1 MQNFGDEKKKS
12 NISFEEMPDNLKNA
26 YVAIEDERFY
36 KHSGVDIKRTASAIF
51 NYVIHFGS
59 SSFGGS
65 TITQQLVKN
74 ITGDNTDSVTRKVK
88 EWWKAWLLETK
99 LSKEE
104 ILEGYLNI
112 IYVGPSIYGVD
123 SGAKYYFNK
132 SASELSLEECAF
144 LAGINHSP
152 NSYNPFSDTDN
163 SEKIKNRTIT
173 VLDKMKELGY
183 IDETS
188 YNEAVSNVNSGLN
201 FKNGEVVAKSDGVYS
216 YHTDALITEI
226 TNDIEEKYNISE
238 EFATN
243 YINMAGLTIHSTE
256 DSKIQEETEK
266 EFEKSKY
273 ILKSKTGGDNSQA
286 AMIVM
291 DHKTG
296 NVLSCV
302 GALGKKDISRPFNRA
317 TQSTRQTGSSIKPL
331 AILAPAI
338 DKKIITASSVYDDTE
353 KDFEDGYHPVDY
365 NKALGEIT
373 VRRAVESSQN
383 IPFVEIMEKLTP
395 KTAIKYLEK
404 MGITTLTKNDEGLPL
419 ALGGLDK
426 GISPLQMAGAYS
438 TIANDGIYIEPTF
451 YTKIDRKNG
460 SKILE
465 SKQEKRRVFSKEVAY
480 ILKSLLTEPVLGKN
494 GTATYC
500 KISGVDV
507 AAKTGTTDENYDR
520 WLCGFTPYYTAVT
533 WYGFDQNETI
543 DFNGRNPA
551 GLIWANVMARIHAG
565 LQKASFEK
573 PSGVLSI
580 TVCSETGKVANTG
593 CPNTYTEYFLWFTTP
608 DDCDK
613 HKGGKLDSSNTT
625 KETTDNNNG
634 VIENITEEI
643 DEKEPPRITEP
654 SDSRDTI
661 HNNEDDENT
670 TNNVVNHT
678 QTNTSRPN
686 NTTNSSNT
694 NSNKT
699 NSNTNITN
707 SNSSN
712 MANSS
717 NTNVSN
723 TNQTNSNSLGGNTT
737 NTVNTYET
745 E

>member
-451 YTKIDRKNG
+451 YTKINRKNG

>member
-1 MQNFGDEKKKS
+1 
-12 NISFEEMPDNLKNA
+12 MPDNLKNA

-51 NYVIHFGS
+51 NYIIHFGS

-74 ITGDNTDSVTRKVK
+74 LTGDTSDSIFRKVK

-163 SEKIKNRTIT
+163 SEKIRNRTIT

-183 IDETS
+183 INDS
-188 YNEAVSNVNSGLN
+188 DYNNAVSNVENGLK
-201 FKNGEVVAKSDGVYS
+201 FKNGNVEEQSDGIYS

-226 TNDIEEKYNISE
+226 TNDIEKKYNISE
-238 EFATN
+238 DFATN
-243 YINMAGLTIHSTE
+243 YINMAGLTIHSTQ
-256 DSKIQEETEK
+256 DSNIQEETEK

-273 ILKSKTGGDNSQA
+273 VLKSQTGGDSSQA
-286 AMIVM
+286 AMVVM

-302 GALGKKDISRPFNRA
+302 GALGEKTTSRPFNRA
-317 TQSTRQTGSSIKPL
+317 TQSVRQTGSSIKPI

-338 DKKIITASSVYDDTE
+338 DKKIITASSIYDDTE
-353 KDFEDGYHPVDY
+353 KDFENGYHPVDY
-365 NKALGEIT
+365 NKTLGKIT

-383 IPFVEIMEKLTP
+383 IPFVEIMEELTP
-395 KTAIKYLEK
+395 KTSIKYLEK
-404 MGITTLTKNDEGLPL
+404 MGITSLTENDEGLPL

-438 TIANDGIYIEPTF
+438 TIANDGVYIEPTF

-460 SKILE
+460 SKIIE
-465 SKQEKRRVFSKEVAY
+465 SKQKKTRVFSKEVAY
-480 ILKSLLTEPVLGKN
+480 ILKSLLTQPVIGSN

-551 GLIWANVMARIHAG
+551 GLIWANVMARIHTG
-565 LQKASFEK
+565 LKTANFEK
-573 PSGVLSI
+573 PSGVLSR
-580 TVCSETGKVANTG
+580 TVCVETGKIATTG

-608 DDCDK
+608 DICDK
-613 HKGGKLDSSNTT
+613 HTGTEIKDEPSENKTNNSTEIVKG
-625 KETTDNNNG
+625 
-634 VIENITEEI
+634 ITEEI
-643 DEKEPPRITEP
+643 DEKEPPRTTAP
-654 SDSRDTI
+654 TDSRDTI
-661 HNNEDDENT
+661 NN
-670 TNNVVNHT
+670 NNN
-678 QTNTSRPN
+678 SN
-686 NTTNSSNT
+686 NKDSSKNNSSNT
-694 NSNKT
+694 SKPSTTT
-699 NSNTNITN
+699 NSTNTSSNTTHTN
-707 SNSSN
+707 ETHTRPSTNTSSNSS
-712 MANSS
+712 S
-717 NTNVSN
+717 
-723 TNQTNSNSLGGNTT
+723 TT
-737 NTVNTYET
+737 NTTQSSEDINDESTEETTTNTT
-745 E
+745 R

>member
-451 YTKIDRKNG
+451 YTKINRKNG

-580 TVCSETGKVANTG
+580 TVCSETGKVANMG